1 MVLSFRWQHQ
11 DVNSLCCEDERSIWQ
26 AICWLWVER
35 LSTHLSMNET
45 SNGLL
50 SHLWCLIAL
59 VERIVEECDELVFFF
74 NLKSL
79 ALRFIDC
86 THLER
91 ATSTATAGGMP
102 EAFKYILV
110 FSFNRFIIET
120 NEAAR
125 DVMAK
130 KTQQNQINVMMVQEE
145 AKPEE
150 TPRSLVVISSLR
162 LDVIGNRRE

>member
-1 MVLSFRWQHQ
+1 
-11 DVNSLCCEDERSIWQ
+11 
-26 AICWLWVER
+26 
-35 LSTHLSMNET
+35 
-45 SNGLL
+45 
-50 SHLWCLIAL
+50 
-59 VERIVEECDELVFFF
+59 
-74 NLKSL
+74 
-79 ALRFIDC
+79 
-86 THLER
+86 
-91 ATSTATAGGMP
+91 MP